1 MDHAWQVD
9 WTVCVVNKFTWNV
22 TVVDL
27 VYSSSTAARHR
38 NIEVVSIGLLR
49 WHYFHVRDG
58 ILIAG
63 LAGWFFNKDLSVV
76 LSWRVICLAAVGLI
90 VVHIGHEDRLGVL
103 LVDKNIGLNEF
114 NAFIVERD
122 LDPEVVAEV
131 LYQFVTVDVR
141 IEGVSSASEDEDGS
155 EKVNHHGVHDGISWQ
170 SRLYSCGALSEDPK
184 ELHNELFELNIGE
197 EGGIV
202 VLEKN
207 ELEALVVED
216 LLDLVDVTLVVHSF
230 ELET

>member
-1 MDHAWQVD
+1 MDHARQVY
-9 WTVCVVNKFTWNV
+9 WTVCVVNKFTWDV

-27 VYSSSTAARHR
+27 VYSSSAATWHR
-38 NIEVVSIGLLR
+38 NIEVVSNVLLL
-49 WHYFHVRDG
+49 WIYIHLWKG

-63 LAGWFFNKDLSVV
+63 FVGWFFDVDLGVV
-76 LSWRVICLAAVGLI
+76 LSWRVVCLAAVGLI
-90 VVHIGHEDRLGVL
+90 VVHIGHEHGLGIL
-103 LVDKNIGLNEF
+103 LVDKDIGLNELD
-114 NAFIVERD
+114 AFIVERD
-122 LDPEVVAEV
+122 LYSEVVAEV

-141 IEGVSSASEDEDGS
+141 VKSVSPASEDEDGS
-155 EKVNHHGVHDGISWQ
+155 EEVNHHGVHDGISWQ
-170 SRLYSCGALSEDPK
+170 SQLDSCGALSKDPE
-184 ELHNELFELNIGE
+184 ELHYELFELNICE

-216 LLDLVDVTLVVHSF
+216 LLDLVDVTLVVHCF